1 MLHESEQP
9 VWCADTPIKVSGSF
23 VRVNFLPFRAKVS
36 FAHLRKGPRCRR
48 NHSLVKR
55 TCQIEIKRAKFYPV
69 YSLAL
74 ARRIRQRG
82 GVVEVPV
89 VITVVKC
96 VRSTVVQ
103 ELLKHTD
110 YTHDQ
115 TVEAGEPPPRE
126 AHEHIDNQKKRVNP
140 SPWHHH

>member
-96 VRSTVVQ
+96 SKYSGPGASQTHRLHSRSNGRGRR
-103 ELLKHTD
+103 
-110 YTHDQ
+110 
-115 TVEAGEPPPRE
+115 APPRE